1 MLEGGYTL
9 PRVTPEVGAVCGSSA
24 RTDLCGGRSAM
35 TVPTATVIRY
45 RNRKR
50 QVCEKSRLGLKQ
62 AAEKLG
68 VGQERRTS
76 GAKQAA
82 EKPSIRGKR
91 FSGEFQ
97 KEFRSSYF
105 ERVVKVDTKE
115 ACAGKTRSS
124 RRCSAM

>member
-50 QVCEKSRLGLKQ
+50 QVCEKSRLGLYRLRKN
-62 AAEKLG
+62 
-68 VGQERRTS
+68 S
-76 GAKQAA
+76 G
-82 EKPSIRGKR
+82 
-91 FSGEFQ
+91 SGRKDVPQGLNRLRKNPVSEASGFRESFRKSSAVATL
-97 KEFRSSYF
+97 KE
-105 ERVVKVDTKE
+105 
-115 ACAGKTRSS
+115 
-124 RRCSAM
+124 